1 MNSALSLAF
10 FIYLVALVVIG
21 LVAYRR
27 TRTFDDFYLAGRK
40 LNPWVTALS
49 AEASSESGW
58 LLLGLPGQAFAQGIG
73 AFWVALG
80 CVCGTFFNWTAL
92 AKRYV
97 LRLSGCRISQN
108 PPWADPSPAF
118 QYSA

>member
-49 AEASSESGW
+49 AEASSE
-58 LLLGLPGQAFAQGIG
+58 
-73 AFWVALG
+73 
-80 CVCGTFFNWTAL
+80 
-92 AKRYV
+92 
-97 LRLSGCRISQN
+97 
-108 PPWADPSPAF
+108 
-118 QYSA
+118 